1 MKTDLPI
8 GLHNDSNQSYNME
21 DSERDQNY
29 QTLLDTEEYLRM
41 EKRVTEDWVETQKS
55 LIRKYRDYF
64 SDFSQVHQEY
74 QDTDYRA
81 LATLIEQQ
89 FSLIYSFVVKGWS
102 LDITLYYEFTKNF
115 IRLVNYT
122 FSEIEMENELSD
134 SLTKFCMNL

>member
-74 QDTDYRA
+74 QDADYRA

-115 IRLVNYT
+115 IKLVNYT

>member
-8 GLHNDSNQSYNME
+8 GLHNGSNQSYNM
-21 DSERDQNY
+21 DDNERDQNY

-41 EKRVTEDWVETQKS
+41 EKRITEDWVEMQKN